1 MINKLIAT
9 NKIKELK
16 IQNKLIYSIHFIS
29 IVASFVLSE
38 IYFFSAKG
46 VDFPK
51 YRIYLDYLNGSVIQ
65 TEQNQGLFYYLTN
78 YLIIL
83 LKQSS
88 LTSLNEDLFLNNTI
102 QTTNFLF
109 YVCGTIGIFKLL
121 KTYGYKSNVIYVSL
135 SVLHFVPKV
144 IEMRVLLKP
153 EIIAFAFLP
162 WIIISFEK
170 YFKYEDKKYLYF
182 SIFPLSLIAT
192 SKPSI
197 AGMIA
202 FFLILKFRKKIN
214 KDVLKNTFLVLLL
227 FLFICLGLG
236 FENYN
241 ANGNNFFG
249 SFIEDGGAYD
259 NVANI
264 VFMFKINQGDLYYSP
279 ELDYHNDSLL
289 GITLLDTFGD
299 YYKVNLKSDDNY
311 FIYNEINPWSESKD
325 SNGFNYGKFS
335 RNYIELLFA
344 VVFYIAI
351 IINYFKNKK
360 IASFILSPLIGIF
373 ILLLNAYGII
383 GRNFDPLKGDTLK
396 VSYYGFFIAIS
407 FIFLLCEL
415 NKKFPITGIISSLI
429 LFLSFLFLM
438 GFPKNNYE
446 MINSNLDEKIIVS
459 NLCRPAS
466 LISKNINPS
475 DCNDLMKITC
485 GYNLFSHDARNILIT
500 QEVEDGY
507 TTVYRNDSPGGEI
520 ILIEEID
527 KFIEAGYLLKPQGV
541 KYLNSE
547 NWLLLEKNGTIKKT
561 IEFND
566 CSELISDGYK
576 PINDLGLKLDIF
588 PFVNFLIGI
597 LSFCFPFV
605 LSRSLKKE

>member
-1 MINKLIAT
+1 MINKLIT
-9 NKIKELK
+9 SNKIKKLK

-162 WIIISFEK
+162 WIIISFEQ

-182 SIFPLSLIAT
+182 SVFPLSLIAT

-202 FFLILKFRKKIN
+202 FFLILKFRNKIN

-264 VFMFKINQGDLYYSP
+264 VFMFKVNQGDLYYSP

-311 FIYNEINPWSESKD
+311 FIYNEINPLSESKD
-325 SNGFNYGKFS
+325 SNGFNYGKFF
-335 RNYIELLFA
+335 RNYLELLFA

-351 IINYFKNKK
+351 VINYFKNKK

-415 NKKFPITGIISSLI
+415 NKKFPITGIICSLI
-429 LFLSFLFLM
+429 LFISFLFLM
-438 GFPKNNYE
+438 GFPKNNYK
-446 MINSNLDEKIIVS
+446 MINSNLDEKIIIS

-466 LISKNINPS
+466 LITKNINPS

-485 GYNLFSHDARNILIT
+485 EYNLFSHDARNILIT

-507 TTVYRNDSPGGEI
+507 TTVYRDDSPGGEI

-576 PINDLGLKLDIF
+576 PINDLGLKIDIF

-597 LSFCFPFV
+597 LSLCFPFV

>member
-1 MINKLIAT
+1 MINKLTI
-9 NKIKELK
+9 NKKIKEIK
-16 IQNKLIYSIHFIS
+16 IKNKLFYLIHFVS
-29 IVASFVLSE
+29 IFTSFVISE

-51 YRIYLDYLNGSVIQ
+51 YKIYLDYLNGSVIQ

-88 LTSLNEDLFLNNTI
+88 LTSLNEELFLNTTI
-102 QTTNFLF
+102 QTTNFMF
-109 YVCGTIGIFKLL
+109 YVCGTIGIYKLL
-121 KTYGYKSNVIYVSL
+121 KTYGYKSNVIYLSL

-162 WIIISFEK
+162 WLIISFDN

-197 AGMIA
+197 SGMVA
-202 FFLILKFRKKIN
+202 FFLILKFRSKVN
-214 KDVLKNTFLVLLL
+214 KDVLKNTFLIFLL

-249 SFIEDGGAYD
+249 SFIEEGGVYD

-264 VFMFKINQGDLYYSP
+264 VFIFKVNQADFYYSP

-335 RNYIELLFA
+335 RNYLELLFA

-415 NKKFPITGIISSLI
+415 NKKFPITGIICSLI

-446 MINSNLDEKIIVS
+446 MINNNLDEKIIVS

-475 DCNDLMKITC
+475 DCNDLIKITC
-485 GYNLFSHDARNILIT
+485 EYNLFSHDARNILIT

-520 ILIEEID
+520 ILIEEVD

-566 CSELISDGYK
+566 CLELISDGYE
-576 PINDLGLKLDIF
+576 PINNLGLKLDIF
-588 PFVNFLIGI
+588 PFINFLIGI
-597 LSFCFPFV
+597 LSFCFPFI

>member
-1 MINKLIAT
+1 MINKLTI
-9 NKIKELK
+9 NKKIKEIK
-16 IQNKLIYSIHFIS
+16 IKNKLFYLIHFVS
-29 IVASFVLSE
+29 IFTSFVISE

-51 YRIYLDYLNGSVIQ
+51 YKIYLDYLNGSVIQ

-88 LTSLNEDLFLNNTI
+88 LTSLNEELFLNTTI
-102 QTTNFLF
+102 QTTNFMF
-109 YVCGTIGIFKLL
+109 YVCGTIGIYKLL
-121 KTYGYKSNVIYVSL
+121 KTYGYKSNVIYLSL

-162 WIIISFEK
+162 WLIISFDN

-197 AGMIA
+197 SGMVA
-202 FFLILKFRKKIN
+202 FFLILKFRSKVT
-214 KDVLKNTFLVLLL
+214 KDVLKNTFLIFLL

-249 SFIEDGGAYD
+249 SFIEEGGVYD

-264 VFMFKINQGDLYYSP
+264 VFIFKVNQADFYYSP

-335 RNYIELLFA
+335 RNYLELLFA

-415 NKKFPITGIISSLI
+415 NKKFPITGIICSLI

-446 MINSNLDEKIIVS
+446 MINNNLDEKIIVS

-475 DCNDLMKITC
+475 DCNDLIKITC
-485 GYNLFSHDARNILIT
+485 EYNLFSHDARNILIT

-566 CSELISDGYK
+566 CLELISDGYE
-576 PINDLGLKLDIF
+576 PINNLGLKLDIF
-588 PFVNFLIGI
+588 PFINFLIGI
-597 LSFCFPFV
+597 LSFCFPFI